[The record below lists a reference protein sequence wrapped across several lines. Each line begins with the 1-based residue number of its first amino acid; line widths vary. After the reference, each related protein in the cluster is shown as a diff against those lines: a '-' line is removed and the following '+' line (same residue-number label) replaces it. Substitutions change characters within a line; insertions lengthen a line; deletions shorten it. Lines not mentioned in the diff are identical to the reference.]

1 MHERRFHNDIVR
13 LRSPERLARLEANRV
28 VELVTQDTNIRN
40 VLDVGTGSGVFAEA
54 FVHTGLDVEGLDAN
68 SEMLTAARELVP
80 GVRFQE
86 GIAESLP
93 YPDAVFDL
101 VFMGLLFHETDDRL
115 KAMQEAVRVTRR
127 WVAIL
132 EWPYE
137 TQDFGPG
144 LEERLTEKEMQK
156 LAFHA
161 GLAVPQIFH
170 LQSLVLYLLE
180 KRNSML

>member
-1 MHERRFHNDIVR
+1 MHERRFHNDIAR
-13 LRSPERLARLEANRV
+13 LRSPERLARLEVNRV
-28 VELVTQDTNIRN
+28 VELVTQDANIRS

-54 FVHTGLDVEGLDAN
+54 FVHAGLDVEGLDAN
-68 SEMLTAARELVP
+68 SEMLTAARGLVP

-86 GIAESLP
+86 AIAESLP
-93 YPDAVFDL
+93 YPDAIFDL

-115 KAMQEAVRVTRR
+115 KAMQEAKRVTRQ

-144 LEERLTEKEMQK
+144 LEERLTEKEMQE

-180 KRNSML
+180 KRK

>member
-1 MHERRFHNDIVR
+1 MHERRFHSDIAR
-13 LRSPERLARLEANRV
+13 LRSPERLVWLEVNRV
-28 VELVTQDTNIRN
+28 VELVTQHKNIRS

-54 FVHTGLDVEGLDAN
+54 FVQAGLGTEGLDAN
-68 SEMLTAARELVP
+68 LEMLAVARDLVP

-93 YPDAVFDL
+93 YPDATFDL

-115 KAMQEAVRVTRR
+115 KAMQEAARVTRR

-137 TQDFGPG
+137 TQDFGPE
-144 LEERLTEKEMQK
+144 LEERLTEKEMQQ

-180 KRNSML
+180 KRKT